1 MTRKKINKDIYKFE
15 YKKDWKNRLA
25 KIQKKKN
32 KKAKIP
38 NDRDHIVFNPL
49 REGRAPH
56 HFRRPSPMVEDD
68 LKKFKENTKIIQQ
81 K

>member
-1 MTRKKINKDIYKFE
+1 MTRKKKNKDQYKFE
-15 YKKDWKNRLA
+15 YKKDWKSRLA
-25 KIQKKKN
+25 KIQKK

-38 NDRDHIVFNPL
+38 NDRDQIVFNPL

-68 LKKFKENTKIIQQ
+68 VKKFKENTKIIKQ